1 MEIAT
6 SISRISQSFNLYIV
20 HFNQND
26 IKVHLSTIAFLQQFP
41 FLYTKNGTAIPLGAG
56 GAAASQYRFHYSLFI
71 IYHSVTL

>member
-26 IKVHLSTIAFLQQFP
+26 IKVHLSTTAFLQHSLFFIQ
-41 FLYTKNGTAIPLGAG
+41 KNGTAIPFGAG

-71 IYHSVTL
+71 IYRSVTL